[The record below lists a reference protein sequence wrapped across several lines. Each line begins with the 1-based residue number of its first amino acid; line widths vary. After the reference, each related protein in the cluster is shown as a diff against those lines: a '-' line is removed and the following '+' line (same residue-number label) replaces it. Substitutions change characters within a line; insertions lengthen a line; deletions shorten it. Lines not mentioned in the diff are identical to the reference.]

1 MSRRDKQ
8 DFNLSKATN
17 ESNLKNQAAIDKF
30 FETGSLEDAPVLE
43 YTRLTIGLPKQDLSR
58 VLPDRLYLDTVDDRD
73 GYDEVDSS
81 FVSTG
86 IVQTDELVG
95 SVELSIEAPTL
106 EALTDIRSFYSLRWT
121 LAQRHLMVQEPLGSD
136 TMIVAKE
143 VGSDSWK
150 GSMRAKLTKPVFME
164 RGLPAGIGLVA
175 DLNIDTPMEYAGLR
189 AARQGTGKIVI
200 QFAWRGIELWGPYKE
215 KLVDKIGKNEIVS
228 LFALREEIYRR

>member
-121 LAQRHLMVQEPLGSD
+121 LAQRHLLVQEPLGSD

-150 GSMRAKLTKPVFME
+150 GSMRAKLPKPVFME
-164 RGLPAGIGLVA
+164 RGLPAGIGLVR
-175 DLNIDTPMEYAGLR
+175 NEPKIDCVWSSLSEDQAVTSAI
-189 AARQGTGKIVI
+189 GKIII

-215 KLVDKIGKNEIVS
+215 KLIDKIGKIVS
-228 LFALREEIYRR
+228 LHNLRETSLR